1 MSEKNKSMK
10 TPKCLKMCL
19 MVVSRTS
26 THSILS
32 AVYCKK
38 RSQFPDFDNKAPVTW
53 SPLHDD
59 KHVADSKG
67 ILFSYNYFF
76 PIAKQLH
83 AMIIVRYIWNLNY
96 AFWLQFI
103 VSSYSI

>member
-26 THSILS
+26 THNILS

-53 SPLHDD
+53 SSLHDD

-67 ILFSYNYFF
+67 ILFSYN
-76 PIAKQLH
+76 L
-83 AMIIVRYIWNLNY
+83 
-96 AFWLQFI
+96 
-103 VSSYSI
+103 

>member
-38 RSQFPDFDNKAPVTW
+38 RSQFPDFDNTAPVTW

-67 ILFSYNYFF
+67 ILFSYKLLILMNIIITFF
-76 PIAKQLH
+76 QLQNNC
-83 AMIIVRYIWNLNY
+83 ML
-96 AFWLQFI
+96 
-103 VSSYSI
+103 